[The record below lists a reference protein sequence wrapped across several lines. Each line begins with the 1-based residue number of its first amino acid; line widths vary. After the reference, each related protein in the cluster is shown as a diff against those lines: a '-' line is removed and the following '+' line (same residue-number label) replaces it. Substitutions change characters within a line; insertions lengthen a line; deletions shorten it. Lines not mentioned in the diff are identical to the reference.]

1 MIDSSNRHIV
11 RQKEIPNTKGSLTN
25 YYFTFM
31 NSLISMAQDS
41 KEFSTFLKS
50 ERISN
55 LQYSLNLIK
64 KIVQQNSYYFQAWE
78 MWLISNFTT
87 NFLNK

>member
-31 NSLISMAQDS
+31 NSLISIAQDS

-78 MWLISNFTT
+78 M
-87 NFLNK
+87 